1 LKGKL
6 RPFLMIL
13 SIIIFASAASFFVGR
28 QFEMRKALLEQKAA
42 IKDNESTEIAVVN
55 QDLGTNY
62 KDKNVNYASEFV
74 KSLDEDFVLTNRDAG
89 KNGLKDGK
97 YAAMVIIPGNFSQ
110 NVTTINDVT
119 PSKVEIYYETND
131 ELSKENKL
139 IASAK
144 ISDLQNKL
152 NNKLSYIYV
161 SAVFDELHKGQD
173 YVSDAL
179 KNDNAD
185 LEAINSINDA
195 DILESINLTQLK
207 DEDID
212 IKDLD
217 LNKNF
222 EDNKDII
229 KDIDKKYRDRLI
241 AKEKRFSEIEDE
253 LIKLTGND
261 TTGIQSF
268 RSKIE
273 NMTPKQ
279 LKEALAK
286 KHNYNYAGLSDNYD
300 VNVKDINKYIEGLT
314 KDGGEIDNLFSTYNR
329 YILDDIDNKGKSA
342 IDKSNEAFTKS
353 KENMNSTLDTM
364 RNDSMG
370 ELNNLKSNI
379 INGYINDP
387 KLKSLNE
394 EYLLYGEIVR
404 KLKETNLG
412 EFENLYK
419 NVVDENKVDY
429 SKILKNPIAG
439 FTPENTFSNSNELKQ
454 YMNNMPEDKK
464 DTYILERSSLY
475 KGTDV
480 NDSTLSANIKLVD
493 DVTDQLNVAQNKL
506 EEASKLTN
514 SVINNSDYKYISDL
528 FSKDA
533 KTTLGERLKLKEN
546 LLKEVKENLG
556 GNNQKSLVSTMQS
569 NNKTN
574 VDDVKDKVED
584 VVEATVANDGPIDI
598 NGLLKIFD
606 ENYMS
611 RFNNLINK
619 VDDLGKTPQTVEEDK
634 KVSNLWSK
642 YDKSN
647 EALNDSVTKQIENY
661 RQVAD
666 NSRDNANK
674 QVTAMEEDLQK
685 GIQSSQDKLSSG
697 LKNAKD
703 SKESTTESNKEKLG
717 SLTTVLLNSRV
728 GTVENT
734 DMYNFI
740 INPLYATRTENL
752 LSKAPEQKVTNDY
765 NNIDIKIAMFSL
777 SCFLIVATTLVVFKK
792 RKISK

>member
-1 LKGKL
+1 MKEKLK
-6 RPFLMIL
+6 PFLMIF

-28 QFEMRKALLEQKAA
+28 QFEVRKALLEQKAA
-42 IKDNESTEIAVVN
+42 IKNNEATEIAVVN

-119 PSKVEIYYETND
+119 PSKVEIYYETNN

-179 KNDNAD
+179 KNDNTD
-185 LEAINSINDA
+185 LDAINSINDA
-195 DILESINLTQLK
+195 DILESINLTQLE

-222 EDNKDII
+222 EDNKNII
-229 KDIDKKYRDRLI
+229 KDIDQKYRDRLI
-241 AKEKRFSEIEDE
+241 AKEKSFSEIGDE
-253 LIKLTGND
+253 LVKLTGND

-286 KHNYNYAGLSDNYD
+286 KHNYNYVGLVDNYD
-300 VNVKDINKYIEGLT
+300 VNVKDINKYIERLT
-314 KDGGEIDNLFSTYNR
+314 KKGGEIDNLFSTYNQD
-329 YILDDIDNKGKSA
+329 ILDDIDKKGKSA
-342 IDKSNEAFTKS
+342 INQSNEAFTKS
-353 KENMNSTLDTM
+353 KENIDSTMDTM
-364 RNDSMG
+364 GNTSMG
-370 ELNNLKSNI
+370 ELNILKSNI
-379 INGYINDP
+379 VNGYINDP

-404 KLKETNLG
+404 KLKETNPG
-412 EFENLYK
+412 EFDSLYK
-419 NVVDENKVDY
+419 NVVDENKADY
-429 SKILKNPIAG
+429 SKILKDPTAG
-439 FTPENTFSNSNELKQ
+439 FTPENTFINSNELKQ
-454 YMNNMPEDKK
+454 YMTNIPEDKK
-464 DTYILERSSLY
+464 DTYILDRNALY

-480 NDSTLSANIKLVD
+480 NDSTLSANIKIIND
-493 DVTDQLNVAQNKL
+493 ITDQLNGAQNKL
-506 EEASKLTN
+506 KEASNLTN
-514 SVINNSDYKYISDL
+514 SVINNADYNYMNDL

-546 LLKEVKENLG
+546 LIKEIKENLG
-556 GNNQKSLVSTMQS
+556 GNSQKSLVSTMQS
-569 NNKTN
+569 NNKKSVDN
-574 VDDVKDKVED
+574 VKGRVEN
-584 VVEATVANDGPIDI
+584 VVEATIANDGPIDI

-611 RFNNLINK
+611 RFNNLIKK
-619 VDDLGKTPQTVEEDK
+619 VDDLEKTPQTVEEDK
-634 KVSNLWSK
+634 KISDLWNK

-647 EALNDSVTKQIENY
+647 ETLNDSVTKQIGNY
-661 RQVAD
+661 REVVD
-666 NSRDNANK
+666 NSRDKANK
-674 QVTAMEEDLQK
+674 QITTMEDDLQK
-685 GIQSSQDKLSSG
+685 GIQASQDKLSSA

-703 SKESTTESNKEKLG
+703 SKESTTESNKENLG
-717 SLTTVLLNSRV
+717 SLSTVLLNSRV

-740 INPLYATRTENL
+740 INPVSATKTENL

-765 NNIDIKIAMFSL
+765 NNINIKIAIFSL
-777 SCFLIVATTLVVFKK
+777 SCFLIVSTTLVVLKK